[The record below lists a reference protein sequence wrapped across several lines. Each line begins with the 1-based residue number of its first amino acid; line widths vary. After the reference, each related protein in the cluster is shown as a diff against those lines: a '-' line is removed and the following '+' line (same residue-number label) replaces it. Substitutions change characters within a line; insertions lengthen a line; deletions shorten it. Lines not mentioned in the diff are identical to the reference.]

1 MKIGVFATFMS
12 PIANTQMIMDFGRR
26 AEEIGLDSVWLGEH
40 VVLFNQMEFPY
51 PGSSDGK
58 IPVPE
63 GGGLLETVATFG
75 VLAAATTKLR
85 LGTGIALVPQRNPIY
100 TAKEFATLDY
110 LTNGRMDLGVGVGWC
125 KEEVIACG
133 YDWSTRGRRCDEFL
147 EVFQRLWTEEE
158 VSFDGEFVS
167 IDKVRLDPKPV
178 QDPHLPIIVGGYAD
192 AAYRRAARFGAGWYG
207 FNTDPESSLKAMNR
221 LDTFLA
227 DSGRERGKDF
237 EIIITP
243 PYQVNAEMIEQ
254 YAQIGVDRIVVQLG
268 GQRPDQI
275 DKRFAMLEQLVK
287 EVG

>member
-51 PGSSDGK
+51 PGSADGK

-110 LTNGRMDLGVGVGWC
+110 LTNGRMDLGIGVGWC

-133 YDWSTRGRRCDEFL
+133 YDWSTRGRRCSRCRASFSLPYPRAPVPSSASPPPIWPWPQAEPWDD
-147 EVFQRLWTEEE
+147 RLLAGKVKNAMEEGQQP
-158 VSFDGEFVS
+158 D
-167 IDKVRLDPKPV
+167 
-178 QDPHLPIIVGGYAD
+178 
-192 AAYRRAARFGAGWYG
+192 
-207 FNTDPESSLKAMNR
+207 
-221 LDTFLA
+221 
-227 DSGRERGKDF
+227 
-237 EIIITP
+237 
-243 PYQVNAEMIEQ
+243 
-254 YAQIGVDRIVVQLG
+254 VVQL
-268 GQRPDQI
+268 
-275 DKRFAMLEQLVK
+275 LEGYSALLEALALERLLSPLVEK
-287 EVG
+287 WWKASLA

>member
-26 AEEIGLDSVWLGEH
+26 AEDIGLDSVWLGEH
-40 VVLFNQMEFPY
+40 VVLFNEMEFPY
-51 PGSSDGK
+51 PGSADGK

-147 EVFQRLWTEEE
+147 ELF
-158 VSFDGEFVS
+158 FF
-167 IDKVRLDPKPV
+167 
-178 QDPHLPIIVGGYAD
+178 
-192 AAYRRAARFGAGWYG
+192 
-207 FNTDPESSLKAMNR
+207 SL
-221 LDTFLA
+221 TTHP
-227 DSGRERGKDF
+227 G
-237 EIIITP
+237 
-243 PYQVNAEMIEQ
+243 
-254 YAQIGVDRIVVQLG
+254 
-268 GQRPDQI
+268 
-275 DKRFAMLEQLVK
+275 
-287 EVG
+287 